1 MFAYSISVDKNF
13 RNNFYTDPSLNVVV
27 EAFEENSFN
36 QWVPKTKMFMYHG
49 TADITVPYQNSV
61 DTYNNFIANGV
72 NSSLVEFIPLESQ
85 THSSGAIPY
94 ILDIF
99 DKFENLK

>member
-1 MFAYSISVDKNF
+1 MNVVANVPKILPSVDNEYKF
-13 RNNFYTDPSLNVVV
+13 PVVCPIV
-27 EAFEENSFN
+27 WSDFAL
-36 QWVPKTKMFMYHG
+36 
-49 TADITVPYQNSV
+49 
-61 DTYNNFIANGV
+61 NFIANGV

-85 THSSGAIPY
+85 THSTGAIPY